1 MILVIGG
8 AFQGKYTFAFEE
20 LGIKDGWADGDF
32 CRLHEIYECRAIHH
46 FHDYVKR
53 ALKDH
58 YDLSKLVPNL
68 LEKNPDIC
76 ILTNEMGYG
85 VVPTDAFEREL
96 RDRLG
101 SICIELAENSDV
113 VYRMI
118 CGIPTIIKEKADRT

>member
-8 AFQGKYTFAFEE
+8 AFQGKYTFASEE
-20 LGIKDGWADGDF
+20 LGIKDGWAVGDF
-32 CRLHEIYECRAIHH
+32 CRVHEIYECRAIHH